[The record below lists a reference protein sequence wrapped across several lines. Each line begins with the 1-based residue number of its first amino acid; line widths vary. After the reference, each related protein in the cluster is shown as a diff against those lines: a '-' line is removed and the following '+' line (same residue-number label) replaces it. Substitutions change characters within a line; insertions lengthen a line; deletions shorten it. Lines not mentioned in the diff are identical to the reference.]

1 MNSDLPAHPG
11 LAKPGRRLRLAL
23 VQMRVYPGDPQR
35 NAESAIAWLRRAEA
49 EGADL
54 AVFPEM
60 CLPGYLLGDMWERPS
75 FVAEC
80 EAQASRL
87 TAATRDLRC
96 AAIFGT
102 VARSLSGAQG
112 EDGRPR
118 KHNAFVFAQSGEA
131 WWHPALNAPYGVKTL
146 HPNYRE
152 FDDTRYFY
160 DTRRIAQDAHRLWS
174 DFVVPVSADFRGG
187 AFRLGAHL
195 CEDAWQEDYA
205 QKPLDALAQ
214 AGSDLLVNLSAS
226 PFTRGKNGK
235 RNRVFGAHA
244 DRLALPLVY
253 VNAVSLQNNAK
264 TVYAFDGRS
273 TLYAP
278 GGQIA
283 LELPGFQEAL
293 GIADL
298 AWNAAGP
305 GHAEVTAAWVLPGA
319 TGSSTGTGTAAPAN
333 EMAEV
338 HAALRF
344 GLAAFL
350 EQHGLSRVVIGV
362 SGGIDSAVSAALFRE
377 ILSPEQ
383 LLLVNMPSRFNSRTT
398 RDLAEDLARRLGC
411 PYLVLPID
419 DAVALTETQVD
430 GATARVPGGHPD
442 SAQVTLRLAGL
453 ALENAQA
460 RDRGARLLAG
470 VAAAFGGVFVCNT
483 NKAEMTVGYGT
494 LYGDIAGFLAP
505 LADLWKADV
514 YALGRYLNESVFA
527 REVIPEGIFQV
538 IPSAELSAAQAV
550 DEGKGDPL
558 VYPYHDRL
566 FFAFVQ
572 RWNRATPEEIL
583 EAYLSGGLNRD
594 LGLQGVDAYAL
605 FSNAAAFIADLEKW
619 WNLYH
624 GLGVVKRLQAPP
636 VLAVSSRAF
645 GFDHRESLLPAFYST
660 RYAELK
666 AKALARG

>member
-1 MNSDLPAHPG
+1 M
-11 LAKPGRRLRLAL
+11 

-35 NAESAIAWLRRAEA
+35 NAESAMAWLRRAEA

-60 CLPGYLLGDMWERPS
+60 CLPGYLLGDTWERSS
-75 FVAEC
+75 FVVEC
-80 EAQASRL
+80 ETQAARL
-87 TAATRDLRC
+87 IAATRGLKC

-102 VARSLSGAQG
+102 VARNLSGAKG

-118 KHNAFVFAQSGEA
+118 KHNAFIFAQGGEA
-131 WWHPALNAPYGVKTL
+131 WWHPVLNAPYGVKTL
-146 HPNYRE
+146 QPNYRE
-152 FDDTRYFY
+152 FDDTRHFY
-160 DTRRIAQDAHRLWS
+160 DTRRLAQDAHRLWS
-174 DFVVPVSADFRGG
+174 DFVVPVAAEFQGG
-187 AFRLGAHL
+187 TFRLGAHL
-195 CEDAWQEDYA
+195 CEDAWQEDYV

-214 AGSDLLVNLSAS
+214 AGSDLLINLSAS

-235 RNRVFGAHA
+235 RNRVFTAQA
-244 DRLALPLVY
+244 NRLALPLVY

-283 LELPGFQEAL
+283 LELPGFKEAM
-293 GIADL
+293 GFADL
-298 AWNAAGP
+298 TWKATDPGP
-305 GHAEVTAAWVLPGA
+305 AEVTEAWVLPEVGRVA
-319 TGSSTGTGTAAPAN
+319 EGVAARSQP
-333 EMAEV
+333 EEIAEV

-350 EQHGLSRVVIGV
+350 EQHGLKRVVIGV

-377 ILSPEQ
+377 ILPPEQ
-383 LLLVNMPSRFNSRTT
+383 LLLVNMPSLFNSRTT
-398 RDLAEDLARRLGC
+398 RDLAEDLARRLEC
-411 PYLVLPID
+411 PYLILPIG
-419 DAVALTETQVD
+419 DAVAQSTAQIN
-430 GATARVPGGHPD
+430 GAVARVPGGSES
-442 SAQVTLRLAGL
+442 SAQVTLHLAGL

-514 YALGRYLNESVFA
+514 YALGRYLNEFVFA

-538 IPSAELSAAQAV
+538 IPSAELSADQSV
-550 DEGKGDPL
+550 DDGKGDPL
-558 VYPYHDRL
+558 HYPYHDRL

-583 EAYLSGGLNRD
+583 EAYLDGSLNRD

-605 FSNAAAFIADLEKW
+605 FPHATAFIADLEKW

-624 GLGVVKRLQAPP
+624 GMGVVKRLQAPP
-636 VLAVSSRAF
+636 VMAVSSRAF

-660 RYAELK
+660 RYVELK
-666 AKALARG
+666 AKALDRG